1 MCKKKYR
8 TGTEILTKCYVNSF
22 KFAVL
27 PDEIYERQMKT
38 MKPFNWI
45 IIAGLIVA
53 AAISRL
59 IPHPF
64 NFSPVAGMA
73 LFAGATMGKKAWAFI
88 LPLGALFLSDLCF
101 QLFTAVPGFYGWSQ
115 LINYGAFALIVCVGI
130 LALKKVNVKNVLVT
144 SLGASILFF
153 VLSNFGVWL
162 VAGGIAPYTAD
173 GAGLLNTFLL
183 GIPFFGNT
191 ILGDMISC
199 GVLFGAYHLIQQLAA
214 SRKRL
219 VA

>member
-1 MCKKKYR
+1 MHYC
-8 TGTEILTKCYVNSF
+8 LTKFNQ
-22 KFAVL
+22 
-27 PDEIYERQMKT
+27 QMKT
-38 MKPFNWI
+38 MKPFKWMVI
-45 IIAGLIVA
+45 TGLILV

-115 LINYGAFALIVCVGI
+115 FINYGAFALIVCLGI
-130 LALKKVNVKNVLVT
+130 VALKKVNVKNVLLT

-153 VLSNFGVWL
+153 ILSNFGVWL
-162 VAGGIAPYTAD
+162 VAGGLAPYTYNA
-173 GAGLLNTFLL
+173 AGLFNTFML

-191 ILGDMISC
+191 ILGDMVSS
-199 GVLFGAYHLIQQLAA
+199 GVLFGAYYLIRQLAI
-214 SRKRL
+214 SKKHL